1 MDSTAYSITG
11 VTAYIRNLLESDD
24 LLADVWVTGEV
35 SNYRPAASG
44 HWYFTVKDDNAQLK
58 CVMFR
63 SAAVRQSIEMREGD
77 AVNVHGRIS
86 VYDARGEYQ
95 LYADMIQPA
104 GGVGSLYEQ
113 FERIKAKLLA
123 EGLFDEARK
132 RLLPAFPR
140 KIGIVTSPDAAA
152 FQDVQ
157 NVLRRRY
164 PLAEVV
170 LSPTLVQG
178 VEAPPMIVRAIE
190 RLQQTDI
197 DVLLI
202 CRGGGSIEDLWA
214 FNDERVA
221 RALADSRVPTV
232 SGVGHETD
240 FTIVDFVTDRRAPTP
255 SAAAEISTP
264 NVADL
269 YYDLM
274 QTDLLL
280 ARLLQDRIALARQ
293 TLTTQD
299 RRLEMASPQRSVRMA
314 RQQLD
319 DLYERLHSA
328 QGRYFSRLQERLQA
342 RQQALQAANPDAILA
357 RGYAIV
363 TRSEDGT
370 RIRSIKDASQG
381 SGVMIR
387 LKDGTLAARIE
398 DEETHGQYK
407 RTLL

>member
-132 RLLPAFPR
+132 RPLPAFPR
-140 KIGIVTSPDAAA
+140 KIGVVTSPDAAA

-293 TLTTQD
+293 TLITQE

-363 TRSEDGT
+363 TRSEDGA